1 MSIRFLAAMVAI
13 AACSKASPPPATKG
27 SAGSADPWLAKPTAP
42 DTPERRKARA
52 DAALG
57 RVAGI
62 MPKLAKLRQLD
73 FIHDI
78 PRELQSTDD
87 FRTFVH
93 REIAAELPA
102 DKAADESQALFDLG
116 LLLKPANLA
125 ELEEHAF
132 VTQAGAYYD
141 PKQKRFF
148 LVMVPDNDTMLD
160 TISAHELTHGLQDQH
175 FDLQKFLPDDGS
187 GSDQNATALDDD
199 ASSARRF
206 VAEGDATFTMFL
218 YMAAAVSPGGKIPD
232 AVIDVLVNQLGTF
245 ANMSPTDLAKMSA
258 PMAASSDPEIKKSI
272 DAMNDIPM
280 TVLVPMIDSYMNGAL
295 LVAAAYKRGGWSA
308 VDDLFVHPP
317 ESTEQAL
324 HPDKLFAG
332 DHPHRVT
339 LPALAGKQLADV
351 VLGELQWLV
360 YFSLWTPDQQKV
372 ASEGWGGDHE
382 SVVVRVDGRPIARI
396 ATTWDTHTDAD
407 ELVNAYGASRGQPF
421 PKGSGDPTSAAGF
434 DRGDGAG
441 KIFVKH
447 DGVHVFA
454 IDGADSVKELTAL
467 VSGAKI
473 DR

>member
-1 MSIRFLAAMVAI
+1 MAMVAI
-13 AACSKASPPPATKG
+13 AACSKAPPAPAAK
-27 SAGSADPWLAKPTAP
+27 GSADPWLAKPTAP

-78 PRELQSTDD
+78 PREVQSTDD

-93 REIAAELPA
+93 REIANELPA

-125 ELEEHAF
+125 ELEEQAF

-141 PKQKRFF
+141 PKQKKFF
-148 LVMVPDNDTMLD
+148 LVMVPDNDTILD

-175 FDLQKFLPDDGS
+175 FDLQKFLPDEGG
-187 GSDQNATALDDD
+187 GSDQKATALDDD

-206 VAEGDATFTMFL
+206 VVEGDATFTMFL
-218 YMAAAVSPGGKIPD
+218 YMASAASPGGKIPD
-232 AVIDVLVNQLGTF
+232 AAIDVLVNQLGTF
-245 ANMSPTDLAKMSA
+245 ANMSPADLAKMSA
-258 PMAASSDPEIKKSI
+258 PMASSSDPEIKKSI

-280 TVLVPMIDSYMNGAL
+280 TVLVPMIDSYMSGAL
-295 LVAAAYKRGGWSA
+295 LVAAAYKRGGWPA

-339 LPALAGKQLADV
+339 LPALPGKQLADV
-351 VLGELQWLV
+351 VFGELQWQV
-360 YFSLWTPDQQKV
+360 YFSLWVPDQKTI
-372 ASEGWGGDHE
+372 ASEGWGGDRE
-382 SVVVRVDGRPIARI
+382 SVVRRADGRIVARI
-396 ATTWDTHTDAD
+396 ATVWDTPKDAS
-407 ELVNAYGASRGQPF
+407 ELATAYAASLPKRF
-421 PKGSGDPTSAAGF
+421 PKGSGDASSPAGF
-434 DRGDGAG
+434 DRGDGSG
-441 KIFVKH
+441 KIFTKL
-447 DGVHVFA
+447 DGAKFYA
-454 IDGADSVKELTAL
+454 IDGADSAKELATL
-467 VSGAKI
+467 VAGAKI
-473 DR
+473 N

>member
-1 MSIRFLAAMVAI
+1 MSIKALAAVLAF
-13 AACSKASPPPATKG
+13 AACDRASPPPTK
-27 SAGSADPWLAKPTAP
+27 GSADPWLAKPTAP
-42 DTPERRKARA
+42 DTPDKRKARA
-52 DAALG
+52 EAALG

-73 FIHDI
+73 FKHDI
-78 PRELQSTDD
+78 PREVQSTDD

-93 REIAAELPA
+93 REIANEMPA

-125 ELEEHAF
+125 TLEEQAF

-141 PKQKRFF
+141 PKQKKFF

-175 FDLQKFLPDDGS
+175 FDLQKFLPDEGS
-187 GSDQNATALDDD
+187 GIDQKATALDDD

-218 YMAAAVSPGGKIPD
+218 YMAVAATGGDKIPD

-245 ANMSPTDLAKMSA
+245 ASMSPAELAKMNA

-272 DAMNDIPM
+272 DAMSDIPA
-280 TVLVPMIDSYMNGAL
+280 TVLVPMIDSYMSGAL
-295 LVAAAYKRGGWSA
+295 LVAAAYKRGGWHA

-324 HPDKLFAG
+324 HPDKYFAG

-339 LPALAGKQLADV
+339 LPPLAGKQLADV
-351 VLGELQWLV
+351 VLGELQWQV
-360 YFSLWTPDQQKV
+360 YFSLWLPDQQKL

-382 SVVVRVDGRPIARI
+382 SVVVRADGRPIARV
-396 ATTWDTHTDAD
+396 ATTWDTDNDAD
-407 ELVNAYGASRGQPF
+407 EFAKAYVASLAKRF
-421 PKGSGDPTSAAGF
+421 PKGAGDPASTAGF

-441 KIFVKH
+441 KIFVKR
-447 DGVHVFA
+447 DGVHVLA
-454 IDGADSVKELTAL
+454 IDGADNVKELTAL
-467 VSGAKI
+467 VAGTKI
-473 DR
+473 AR

>member
-1 MSIRFLAAMVAI
+1 MSIRVGLALLAI
-13 AACSKASPPPATKG
+13 AACTKASPPPAAK
-27 SAGSADPWLAKPTAP
+27 GSADPWATKPAAP
-42 DTPERRKARA
+42 DTSERRKARA

-73 FIHDI
+73 FKHDI
-78 PRELQSTDD
+78 PREVQSTDD
-87 FRTFVH
+87 FRKFVH
-93 REIAAELPA
+93 QEIATEMPA
-102 DKAADESQALFDLG
+102 DKAADQSQALFDLG

-125 ELEEHAF
+125 TLEEQAF

-141 PKQKRFF
+141 PKQKKFF
-148 LVMVPDNDTMLD
+148 LVMVPDDNTILD

-175 FDLQKFLPDDGS
+175 FDLQKFLPDEGS
-187 GSDQNATALDDD
+187 NADKLDDD

-218 YMAAAVSPGGKIPD
+218 YTASAIAPD
-232 AVIDVLVNQLGTF
+232 GTVPDGVIDMLVNQLHTF
-245 ANMSPTDLAKMSA
+245 AAMSPADIAKMNA
-258 PMAASSDPEIKKSI
+258 PGAMGNDPDIKKSI
-272 DAMNDIPM
+272 EAMNDIPA

-295 LVAAAYKRGGWSA
+295 LVAAAYKRGGWNA

-317 ESTEQAL
+317 ESTEQTL
-324 HPDKLFAG
+324 HPDKYFAG

-351 VLGELQWLV
+351 VLGELQWQV
-360 YFSLWTPDQQKV
+360 YFSLWTPEQQKP

-382 SVVVRVDGRPIARI
+382 NVVVRADGRPIARI
-396 ATTWDTHTDAD
+396 ATAWDTDAD
-407 ELVNAYGASRGQPF
+407 AEEFAKAYVASLAKRF
-421 PKGSGDPTSAAGF
+421 AKGSGDPTSATGF

-441 KIFVKH
+441 KIFVKR

-454 IDGADSVKELTAL
+454 IDGADSARELAAL
-467 VSGAKI
+467 VAGTTI
-473 DR
+473 D

>member
-1 MSIRFLAAMVAI
+1 MKMKMVVAMVAV
-13 AACSKASPPPATKG
+13 AACSKASPPPATK
-27 SAGSADPWLAKPTAP
+27 GSADPWLAKPTAP

-93 REIAAELPA
+93 HEIANELPA

-141 PKQKRFF
+141 PKQKKFF

-175 FDLQKFLPDDGS
+175 FDLQKFLPDEGS
-187 GSDQNATALDDD
+187 GSQKLDDD

-218 YMAAAVSPGGKIPD
+218 YMATAASPGGGDKIPD
-232 AVIDVLVNQLGTF
+232 AVIDLLVNQLGTF
-245 ANMSPTDLAKMSA
+245 ANMSPADLAKMNA
-258 PMAASSDPEIKKSI
+258 PMADSGDPEMKKAI
-272 DAMNDIPM
+272 DAMADIPA
-280 TVLVPMIDSYMNGAL
+280 TVLVPMIDSYMQGAL
-295 LVAAAYKRGGWSA
+295 LVAAAYKRGGWKA

-332 DHPHRVT
+332 DHPHHVK
-339 LPALAGKQLADV
+339 LPALAGRELANV
-351 VLGELQWLV
+351 VLGELQWQV
-360 YFSLWTPDQQKV
+360 YFSLWAPDQKQA
-372 ASEGWGGDHE
+372 ASEGWGGDAA
-382 SVVVRVDGRPIARI
+382 SVVRRPDARIIARV
-396 ATTWDTHTDAD
+396 ATIWDTPNDAS
-407 ELVNAYGASRGQPF
+407 EFATAYTASLGKRF
-421 PKGSGDPTSAAGF
+421 PKGSGDPATGF

-441 KIFVKH
+441 KIFVKR

-454 IDGADSVKELTAL
+454 IDGADSPRELAAL
-467 VSGAKI
+467 VTGTKI